1 MERHNRKCNLACGW
15 QIKGECFKPANTE
28 CRGPSSPAKDIREAM
43 LEATKSYM
51 EKGPWD
57 ITDDIQFRES
67 PVQLIEKEMD
77 NGYKNYI
84 VEQFIKL
91 DIDPDVLMHQQL
103 EINRLKKEIHWWK
116 SQYEDA
122 QNLLAWAKEDLEH
135 RCSSCWYEN
144 TPSLTAPCC
153 ICLNYDKW
161 KWRGDEDGQDT

>member
-15 QIKGECFKPANTE
+15 QINGECFKPANTE

-43 LEATKSYM
+43 LETQRSYM

-77 NGYKNYI
+77 NGRKSYI
-84 VEQFIKL
+84 AEQFFKL
-91 DIDPDVLMHQQL
+91 DIDPDVLMHQLL

-122 QNLLAWAKEDLEH
+122 QNQLAMAKEGLKHTCITCFYME
-135 RCSSCWYEN
+135 
-144 TPSLTAPCC
+144 TPSQEMPCRDC
-153 ICLNYDKW
+153 RSFNKW
-161 KWRGDEDGQDT
+161 KWRGDEDDSE